1 MRAGTLRR
9 LFFAAFLLPA
19 PALLVGAQPPLP
31 VPPPRKIDPEEDAA
45 SAERAKLQAELL
57 SLLRRLSTTPPP
69 TATPP
74 VTLYPPKTKAPETTD
89 AAKVDAIREGM
100 NLFRDGNFEAARR
113 TFQLIDP
120 AALSREDRAFVRYM
134 LACCLRRLGR
144 TGEAGVIYREV
155 ANSPDD
161 EFLANCAIWQLSLLK
176 AEADF
181 QLQLDQL
188 RARVNP
194 K

>member
-1 MRAGTLRR
+1 MRARAWR
-9 LFFAAFLLPA
+9 WLFFAALLLPSL
-19 PALLVGAQPPLP
+19 ALMAGAQPLP
-31 VPPPRKIDPEEDAA
+31 VPAPRKIDPGEEAA

-57 SLLRRLSTTPPP
+57 SMLRRLSTTPPP
-69 TATPP
+69 VVTPP
-74 VTLYPPKTKAPETTD
+74 VPLYPPKTKAPETTD

-100 NLFRDGNFEAARR
+100 NLFRDSNFEAARR

-120 AALSREDRAFVRYM
+120 TALSREDRAFVRYM

-144 TGEAGVIYREV
+144 AAEAEVIYREV

-161 EFLANCAIWQLSLLK
+161 EFLANCAIWQLSLMR